1 MKTFLSK
8 QFYQRY
14 FSAVRCQHADWLG
27 VVPEQAR
34 LEMLAHLLQWD
45 LRPYPPLN
53 LTPQQTQQPVIPTEG
68 TANSGSGLWASPTT

>member
-14 FSAVRCQHADWLG
+14 FSAVRRQHADWLG

-34 LEMLAHLLQWD
+34 LEMLDHLLQWD
-45 LRPYPPLN
+45 LRPYP
-53 LTPQQTQQPVIPTEG
+53 TVESD
-68 TANSGSGLWASPTT
+68 TAADPTTRYPDGGGGQ

>member
-14 FSAVRCQHADWLG
+14 FSAVRRQHADWLG

-45 LRPYPPLN
+45 LRP
-53 LTPQQTQQPVIPTEG
+53 
-68 TANSGSGLWASPTT
+68 